1 MSPVRVEFLR
11 TRVARRV
18 IRLFV
23 LGSLLPIAILA
34 ALSYRAVSRQLE
46 SQSEQRLADV
56 TDIAAQ
62 SLLERFEFFHSWLRG
77 IGVLATVGVSQA
89 GDGSSVSFT
98 DLVPGG
104 VEGLA
109 LEEDGRLR
117 TITGTVG
124 QLPPLEA
131 ADGEQLASGK
141 PLVKAAVGIDGA
153 RSSIFMALS
162 ARPGNPDRG
171 VLWARITGDS
181 LWAATI
187 LWASTGTVQD
197 LCILDAGSR
206 PFHCNRGEGS
216 RLPAIVPPVGSRES
230 VAGLLDVEVGTEDY
244 KAGWREVYLPPT
256 YGAPSWTV
264 VVSESR
270 STVYSQVETFAY
282 NLPVAVVIGLSFVLL
297 LANIIVRRTMDPLER
312 LTEGTRLIAEQDFNT
327 RVDVESKD
335 EFGELA
341 ASFNTMAERLGL
353 QFRQIEAGRAID
365 RAVLSASD
373 REIAMRAV
381 LDGVGDVVPSTHR
394 AVLLLERGSDSE
406 ASLYSVSPSDDGS
419 GEGVV
424 QSTSSVDEAD
434 HAWLFG
440 DSMHVVASNGRELP
454 AAFGGAGFAEDDQR
468 VLVLCLV
475 VQGEALGAVAIAR
488 QVDRDFSEEDVRRA
502 GHLVDQ
508 AAVALNDL
516 KLRRELEEMSWEA
529 LRALANAIDAKSAW
543 TAGHSERVT
552 DLALEV
558 GRALELSDK
567 ELDVLHR
574 GGLLH
579 DLGKIGVSLRV
590 LDHAGPLDEEMRNE
604 IQQHPVIGARILE
617 PIRAFQPM
625 LPIVLYHH
633 ERWDGQGY
641 PEGLK
646 GLEIPPLARL
656 LAVADVFDAMVSA
669 RPYRSGMD
677 PQSTLD
683 EIRSESGTQFDPEMV
698 AALMRVME
706 SGWLL
711 QNVPRRVPIDA

>member
-1 MSPVRVEFLR
+1 MEFLR

-23 LGSLLPIAILA
+23 LGSLLPIAILI

-62 SLLERFEFFHSWLRG
+62 SLLERFNFFHSWLRG
-77 IGVLATVGVSQA
+77 VGVLATVGVSQT
-89 GDGSSVSFT
+89 GDGGSVSFT
-98 DLVPGG
+98 DLVAGV

-109 LEEDGRLR
+109 LEEDGRVR

-124 QLPPLEA
+124 PLPELGA
-131 ADGEQLASGK
+131 ADGEHLARGL
-141 PLVKAAVGIDGA
+141 PLVKADIGIDGA
-153 RSSIFMALS
+153 RPSIFMALS
-162 ARPGNPDRG
+162 ARPGDADRG

-181 LWAATI
+181 LWATTLLLAATP
-187 LWASTGTVQD
+187 SVQD

-206 PFHCNRGEGS
+206 PFHCNQGEES
-216 RLPAIVPPVGSRES
+216 RLPATVPPVGSRES
-230 VAGLLDVEVGTEDY
+230 VTGLLDVEVGTEDY

-270 STVYSQVETFAY
+270 STVYSQVGTFAY
-282 NLPVAVVIGLSFVLL
+282 NLVVSVVIGLSFVLL
-297 LANIIVRRTMDPLER
+297 LANILVRRTMDPLDR
-312 LTEGTRLIAEQDFNT
+312 LTAGTRRIAEQDFTT
-327 RVDVESKD
+327 RVDVESED

-353 QFRQIEAGRAID
+353 QFRQIKAGGAID
-365 RAVLSASD
+365 RAVLSGSD
-373 REIAMRAV
+373 RENAVRAV
-381 LDGVGDVVPSTHR
+381 LDGFGDVVPSAHR
-394 AVLLLERGSDSE
+394 AILLLETGSDGE
-406 ASLYSVSPSDDGS
+406 ASLYFMSRSSRRAS
-419 GEGVV
+419 GLV

-434 HAWLFG
+434 HAWVFG
-440 DSMHVVASNGRELP
+440 ASKHVVASNGTELP
-454 AAFGGAGFAEDDQR
+454 KMFDGAGFADDDQR
-468 VLVLCLV
+468 VLVLRLV

-488 QVDRDFSEEDVRRA
+488 PVDHDFSEEDVRRA
-502 GHLVDQ
+502 GHLADQ

-543 TAGHSERVT
+543 TAGHSQRVT

-558 GRALELSDK
+558 GRVLELSDK

-579 DLGKIGVSLRV
+579 DLGKIGVNQRV
-590 LDHAGPLDEEMRNE
+590 LDHPGRLDEEMRKE
-604 IQQHPVIGARILE
+604 IEAHPLIGARILQ
-617 PIRAFQPM
+617 PIRSFQPI
-625 LPIVLYHH
+625 LPILLYHH
-633 ERWDGQGY
+633 ERWDGLGY

-646 GLEIPPLARL
+646 GLEIHPLARL

-677 PQSTLD
+677 PQSVLD
-683 EIRSESGTQFDPEMV
+683 EIRSCSGTQFDPEMV

-706 SGWLL
+706 GGWLL
-711 QNVPRRVPIDA
+711 RNFPQRVLTDA

>member
-1 MSPVRVEFLR
+1 MEFLR

-18 IRLFV
+18 LSLFV
-23 LGSLLPIAILA
+23 LGSLFPIAVLV
-34 ALSYRAVSRQLE
+34 ALSYRAVSSQLE

-56 TDIAAQ
+56 TDIASQ
-62 SLLERFEFFHSWLRG
+62 SLLDRFDFFHSWLRG
-77 IGVLATVGVSQA
+77 VGVLGTVGVGRA
-89 GDGSSVSFT
+89 GDPGSASFT
-98 DLVPGG
+98 DVVPGG

-109 LEEDGRLR
+109 LEEDGRVR

-124 QLPPLEA
+124 QLPPLGAE
-131 ADGEQLASGK
+131 DGEQLATGR

-153 RSSIFMALS
+153 SPSIFMALS
-162 ARPGNPDRG
+162 TRPGDPDRG

-181 LWAATI
+181 LWATTI
-187 LWASTGTVQD
+187 LWASTSTVQD

-216 RLPAIVPPVGSRES
+216 RLPETVPPVGSRES
-230 VAGLLDVEVGTEDY
+230 NTGLLDVEMGTEDY

-256 YGAPSWTV
+256 YGTPSWTV

-270 STVYSQVETFAY
+270 STVYSQVEWFAY
-282 NLPVAVVIGLSFVLL
+282 YLPVAVVSGLSFVLL
-297 LANIIVRRTMDPLER
+297 LASVVVRRTMDPLER
-312 LTEGTRLIAEQDFNT
+312 LTEGTRRIAEQDFGT
-327 RVDVESKD
+327 RVEVESKD

-353 QFRQIEAGRAID
+353 QFREIKAGTAID
-365 RAVLSASD
+365 RAVLSASGH
-373 REIAMRAV
+373 EIAMRAV
-381 LDGVGDVVPSTHR
+381 LDGVADVVPSAHR
-394 AVLLLERGSDSE
+394 AVLLLEWGSSVE
-406 ASLYSVSPSDDGS
+406 GSLYSVSPSDDG
-419 GEGVV
+419 VV
-424 QSTSSVDEAD
+424 ESTCSLDEAD
-434 HAWLFG
+434 RAWLYG
-440 DSMHVVASNGRELP
+440 DNMHVLASNGMELP
-454 AAFGGAGFAEDDQR
+454 AVFDGAGFADDDQR
-468 VLVLCLV
+468 VLVLRLV

-488 QVDRDFSEEDVRRA
+488 QADRGFSEEEVRRA
-502 GHLVDQ
+502 EHLADQ

-516 KLRRELEEMSWEA
+516 KLRGELEEMSWEA

-558 GRALELSDK
+558 GRELELSDK
-567 ELDVLHR
+567 EMDVLHR

-590 LDHAGPLDEEMRNE
+590 LDHPGKLDQEMRKE
-604 IQQHPVIGARILE
+604 IEAHPVIGARILE

-646 GLEIPPLARL
+646 GLEIPRLARL
-656 LAVADVFDAMVSA
+656 VAVADVYDAMVSA
-669 RPYRSGMD
+669 RPYRGAMD
-677 PQSTLD
+677 PQSVLE
-683 EIRSESGTQFDPEMV
+683 EIRSCSGTQFDPEMV
-698 AALMRVME
+698 VALMRVME

-711 QNVPRRVPIDA
+711 RNVPKPVLIDA

>member
-1 MSPVRVEFLR
+1 MRAKFLR
-11 TRVARRV
+11 TRVAQRV

-23 LGSLLPIAILA
+23 LGSLLPIAVLA

-62 SLLERFEFFHSWLRG
+62 SLLERFDFFHSWLRG
-77 IGVLATVGVSQA
+77 VGGLATAGLNQA
-89 GDGSSVSFT
+89 GDGGSVSFT

-109 LEEDGRLR
+109 LEENGRVR
-117 TITGTVG
+117 TITGTLG
-124 QLPPLEA
+124 QLPPLETA
-131 ADGEQLASGK
+131 EGEQLARGL
-141 PLVKAAVGIDGA
+141 PLVKAAVGVGGA
-153 RSSIFMALS
+153 RPSIFIALS
-162 ARPGNPDRG
+162 TQPGDPDQG

-181 LWAATI
+181 LWATTL
-187 LWASTGTVQD
+187 LWASTPTVHD
-197 LCILDAGSR
+197 FCILDAGSR
-206 PFHCNRGEGS
+206 PFHCNEGERS
-216 RLPAIVPPVGSRES
+216 RLPATVPPVGSRES

-312 LTEGTRLIAEQDFNT
+312 LTEGTRRIAGQDFTT

-353 QFRQIEAGRAID
+353 QFRQIKAGRAVD
-365 RAVLSASD
+365 RAVLSSSD
-373 REIAMRAV
+373 REIAVRAI
-381 LDGVGDVVPSTHR
+381 LDGLGDVVPSAHR
-394 AVLLLERGSDSE
+394 AVLLLEPGLDSE
-406 ASLYSVSPSDDGS
+406 ASVYYVSRASRRVS
-419 GEGVV
+419 GVA
-424 QSTSSVDEAD
+424 QSTSSVDAED
-434 HAWLFG
+434 HEWLYG
-440 DSMHVVASNGRELP
+440 DSLDVVAFNGMELP
-454 AAFGGAGFAEDDQR
+454 KVFDGGGFAGDDQR
-468 VLVLCLV
+468 VLVLRLV

-488 QVDRDFSEEDVRRA
+488 QADRDFSEEDVRRA
-502 GHLVDQ
+502 GHLADQ

-543 TAGHSERVT
+543 TAGHSQRVT

-558 GRALELSDK
+558 GRVLELSDK

-579 DLGKIGVSLRV
+579 DLGKIGVNQRV
-590 LDHAGPLDEEMRNE
+590 LDHPGRLDEEMRKE
-604 IQQHPVIGARILE
+604 IEAHPLIGARILQ
-617 PIRAFQPM
+617 PIRAFQPI
-625 LPIVLYHH
+625 LPIILYHH
-633 ERWDGQGY
+633 ERWDGLGY
-641 PEGLK
+641 PEGLR
-646 GLEIPPLARL
+646 GQEIPLLARL

-669 RPYRSGMD
+669 RPYRGGMD
-677 PQSTLD
+677 PQRVLD
-683 EIRSESGTQFDPEMV
+683 EIRRESGAQFDPEMV
-698 AALMRVME
+698 RALMRVME

-711 QNVPRRVPIDA
+711 RNVPQRVPIDA

>member
-1 MSPVRVEFLR
+1 MRVELLR
-11 TRVARRV
+11 SRVAWRV

-23 LGSLLPIAILA
+23 LGSLLPIAVLA
-34 ALSYRAVSRQLE
+34 ALSYGAVSRQLE

-62 SLLERFEFFHSWLRG
+62 SLLERFDFFHSWLRG
-77 IGVLATVGVSQA
+77 VGVLATVGVSQA
-89 GDGSSVSFT
+89 GDDGSVSFT
-98 DLVPGG
+98 DLIPGG

-109 LEEDGRLR
+109 LEEDGRVR

-124 QLPPLEA
+124 QLPTLGA
-131 ADGEQLASGK
+131 ADGEQLAMGL

-153 RSSIFMALS
+153 RPSIFMALS
-162 ARPGNPDRG
+162 ARSGDPDRE

-181 LWAATI
+181 LWATTI
-187 LWASTGTVQD
+187 LWASARTVQD
-197 LCILDAGSR
+197 FCILDAGGR
-206 PFHCNRGEGS
+206 PFHCNQGEQS
-216 RLPAIVPPVGSRES
+216 RLPATVPPMGSRES

-282 NLPVAVVIGLSFVLL
+282 NLPVSVVIGLSFVLL

-312 LTEGTRLIAEQDFNT
+312 LTEGTRRIAEQDFTT
-327 RVDVESKD
+327 RVNVESED

-341 ASFNTMAERLGL
+341 ESFNTMAERLGL

-381 LDGVGDVVPSTHR
+381 LDGLGDIVPSAYW
-394 AVLLLERGSDSE
+394 AVLLLEPGSDSE
-406 ASLYSVSPSDDGS
+406 ANLYSVSPSDD
-419 GEGVV
+419 GVV

-434 HAWLFG
+434 HAWLYG
-440 DSMHVVASNGRELP
+440 DSMDVVASNGMELP
-454 AAFGGAGFAEDDQR
+454 TVFDGAGFADDDQR
-468 VLVLCLV
+468 VLVLRLV
-475 VQGEALGAVAIAR
+475 VQGEAIGAVAIAR
-488 QVDRDFSEEDVRRA
+488 QADRDFSEEEVRRA
-502 GHLVDQ
+502 GQLADQ

-516 KLRRELEEMSWEA
+516 KLRHELEEMSWEA
-529 LRALANAIDAKSAW
+529 LRALANAIDAKSTW

-558 GRALELSDK
+558 GRELELSDK
-567 ELDVLHR
+567 ELDILHR

-579 DLGKIGVSLRV
+579 DLGKIGVSRRV
-590 LDHAGPLDEEMRNE
+590 LDHPGRLDAEMRKE
-604 IQQHPVIGARILE
+604 IEAHTLIGARILE

-641 PEGLK
+641 PKGLK
-646 GLEIPPLARL
+646 GLEIPRLARL
-656 LAVADVFDAMVSA
+656 LAVSDVFDAMVSD
-669 RPYRSGMD
+669 RPYRDGMD
-677 PQSTLD
+677 PQVVLD
-683 EIRSESGTQFDPEMV
+683 EIYSESGAQFDPEMV

-711 QNVPRRVPIDA
+711 RNFPKSALIDA

>member
-1 MSPVRVEFLR
+1 MEFLR

-18 IRLFV
+18 LSLFV
-23 LGSLLPIAILA
+23 LGSLFPIAVLV
-34 ALSYRAVSRQLE
+34 ALSYRAVSSQLE

-56 TDIAAQ
+56 TDIASQ
-62 SLLERFEFFHSWLRG
+62 SLLDRFDFFHSWLRG
-77 IGVLATVGVSQA
+77 VGVLGTVGVGRA
-89 GDGSSVSFT
+89 GDPGSASFT
-98 DLVPGG
+98 DVVPGG

-109 LEEDGRLR
+109 LEEDGRVR

-124 QLPPLEA
+124 QLPPLGAE
-131 ADGEQLASGK
+131 DGEQLATGR

-153 RSSIFMALS
+153 SPSIFMALNT
-162 ARPGNPDRG
+162 RPSDPDRGG

-181 LWAATI
+181 LWATTI
-187 LWASTGTVQD
+187 LWASTSTVQD

-216 RLPAIVPPVGSRES
+216 RLPATVPPVGSRES
-230 VAGLLDVEVGTEDY
+230 NTGLLDVEMGTEDY

-256 YGAPSWTV
+256 YGTPSWTV

-270 STVYSQVETFAY
+270 STVYSQVEWFAY
-282 NLPVAVVIGLSFVLL
+282 YLPVAVVSGLSFVLL
-297 LANIIVRRTMDPLER
+297 LASVVVRRTMDPLKR
-312 LTEGTRLIAEQDFNT
+312 LTEGTRRIAEQDFAT

-353 QFRQIEAGRAID
+353 QFREIKAGTAID
-365 RAVLSASD
+365 RAVLSASG

-381 LDGVGDVVPSTHR
+381 LDGVADVVPSAHR
-394 AVLLLERGSDSE
+394 AVLLLESGSSVE
-406 ASLYSVSPSDDGS
+406 GSLYSVSPSDDG
-419 GEGVV
+419 VV
-424 QSTSSVDEAD
+424 ESTCSLDEAD
-434 HAWLFG
+434 RAWLYG
-440 DSMHVVASNGRELP
+440 DNMHVLASNGMELP
-454 AAFGGAGFAEDDQR
+454 AVFDGAGFANDDQR
-468 VLVLCLV
+468 VLVLRLV

-488 QVDRDFSEEDVRRA
+488 QADRDFSEEEVRRA
-502 GHLVDQ
+502 EHLADQ

-516 KLRRELEEMSWEA
+516 KLRGELEEMSWEA
-529 LRALANAIDAKSAW
+529 LRALANAIDAKSTW

-558 GRALELSDK
+558 GRELELSDK
-567 ELDVLHR
+567 EMDILHR

-590 LDHAGPLDEEMRNE
+590 LDHPGKLDQEMRKE
-604 IQQHPVIGARILE
+604 IEAHPVIGARILE

-633 ERWDGQGY
+633 ERWDGLGY

-646 GLEIPPLARL
+646 GLEIPRFARL
-656 LAVADVFDAMVSA
+656 LAVADVYDAMVSA
-669 RPYRSGMD
+669 RPYRDGLD
-677 PQSTLD
+677 PEIALD
-683 EIRSESGTQFDPEMV
+683 EIRSCSGTQFDPEMA
-698 AALMRVME
+698 AALLRVME
-706 SGWLL
+706 GGWLL
-711 QNVPRRVPIDA
+711 RNVPKAKEVLIDG

>member
-1 MSPVRVEFLR
+1 MSRLRVKFLR
-11 TRVARRV
+11 SRVAQRV

-23 LGSLLPIAILA
+23 LGALLPIAVLA

-62 SLLERFEFFHSWLRG
+62 SLLERFDFFHSWLRG
-77 IGVLATVGVSQA
+77 VGVLATVGVSPA
-89 GDGSSVSFT
+89 GDGGAASFA

-109 LEEDGRLR
+109 LEEDGRVR
-117 TITGTVG
+117 TLTGTVG

-131 ADGEQLASGK
+131 ADGEQLAMGQ
-141 PLVKAAVGIDGA
+141 PLVKAAVGVDGA
-153 RSSIFMALS
+153 QPSIFMALS
-162 ARPGNPDRG
+162 ARPDDPDRG

-181 LWAATI
+181 LWATTL
-187 LWASTGTVQD
+187 LWASSPTVQD
-197 LCILDAGSR
+197 LCILDAGSQ
-206 PFHCNRGEGS
+206 PFHCNQGEGS
-216 RLPAIVPPVGSRES
+216 RLPATVPPVGSRES
-230 VAGLLDVEVGTEDY
+230 VAGLLDVAVGTEDY

-264 VVSESR
+264 VVSESK

-282 NLPVAVVIGLSFVLL
+282 NLPVALVIGLSVVLL
-297 LANIIVRRTMDPLER
+297 FANIIVRRTMDPLER
-312 LTEGTRLIAEQDFNT
+312 LTEGTRRIAEQDFTT

-341 ASFNTMAERLGL
+341 TSFNTMAERLGL

-381 LDGVGDVVPSTHR
+381 LDGVADVVPSAHR
-394 AVLLLERGSDSE
+394 AVLLLEPGSSVQG
-406 ASLYSVSPSDDGS
+406 SLYSVSPSDDI
-419 GEGVV
+419 VV
-424 QSTSSVDEAD
+424 ESTCSVDEAD
-434 HAWLFG
+434 HAWLYG
-440 DSMHVVASNGRELP
+440 DSMQVVASNGMELP
-454 AAFGGAGFAEDDQR
+454 RVFDGAGFAAADQR
-468 VLVLCLV
+468 VLVLRLV
-475 VQGEALGAVAIAR
+475 VQGEAVGAVAIAR
-488 QVDRDFSEEDVRRA
+488 QADLDFSEEDVHRA
-502 GHLVDQ
+502 GHLAEQ

-516 KLRRELEEMSWEA
+516 KLRGELEEMSWEA

-558 GRALELSDK
+558 GRELELSDK
-567 ELDVLHR
+567 EIDVLHR

-579 DLGKIGVSLRV
+579 DLGKIGVNQRV
-590 LDHAGPLDEEMRNE
+590 LDHPGKLDEEMRKE
-604 IQQHPVIGARILE
+604 IETHTVIGARILE

-633 ERWDGQGY
+633 ERWDGLGY

-646 GLEIPPLARL
+646 GLEIPRLARV
-656 LAVADVFDAMVSA
+656 LAVADVYDAMVSA
-669 RPYRSGMD
+669 RPYRDGLD
-677 PQSTLD
+677 PQIALD
-683 EIRSESGTQFDPEMV
+683 EIRDHSGTQFDPEMA
-698 AALMRVME
+698 AALLRVME
-706 SGWLL
+706 GGWLPR
-711 QNVPRRVPIDA
+711 NVPKEVLIDA

>member
-1 MSPVRVEFLR
+1 MEFLR
-11 TRVARRV
+11 TRVAQRV

-23 LGSLLPIAILA
+23 LGSLLPIAVLI
-34 ALSYRAVSRQLE
+34 ALSYGAVSRQLE

-62 SLLERFEFFHSWLRG
+62 SLLERFNFFHSWLRG
-77 IGVLATVGVSQA
+77 VGVLATVGESQA
-89 GDGSSVSFT
+89 GGGGSVSFT
-98 DLVPGG
+98 DLVAGG

-109 LEEDGRLR
+109 LEEDGRVR

-124 QLPPLEA
+124 QLPPLGA
-131 ADGEQLASGK
+131 ADGEHLARGL

-153 RSSIFMALS
+153 RPSILMALS
-162 ARPGNPDRG
+162 ARPGDPDRA

-181 LWAATI
+181 LWATTLLLAATP
-187 LWASTGTVQD
+187 AVQD
-197 LCILDAGSR
+197 LCILDGRSR
-206 PFHCNRGEGS
+206 PFHCIQGEGS
-216 RLPAIVPPVGSRES
+216 RLPATVPPVGSRES

-256 YGAPSWTV
+256 YGAPPWTV

-270 STVYSQVETFAY
+270 STVYSQVGTFAY
-282 NLPVAVVIGLSFVLL
+282 NLVVSVVIGLSFVLL

-312 LTEGTRLIAEQDFNT
+312 LTEGTRRIAGQDFTT

-353 QFRQIEAGRAID
+353 QFRQIKAGRAID
-365 RAVLSASD
+365 RAVLSTSD
-373 REIAMRAV
+373 LEIAVRAV
-381 LDGVGDVVPSTHR
+381 LDGVGDVVPSVHR
-394 AVLLLERGSDSE
+394 AVLLLEPGSDGE
-406 ASLYSVSPSDDGS
+406 ASLYSVSPSD
-419 GEGVV
+419 EGVV
-424 QSTSSVDEAD
+424 QSTSSVDRAD
-434 HAWLFG
+434 HPWLYG
-440 DSMHVVASNGRELP
+440 DSTHVVAFNGMELP
-454 AAFGGAGFAEDDQR
+454 TVFDGAGFPDDAQR
-468 VLVLCLV
+468 VLVVRLV

-488 QVDRDFSEEDVRRA
+488 QADRDFSEEDVHRA
-502 GHLVDQ
+502 GHLADQ

-543 TAGHSERVT
+543 MAGHSERVT

-590 LDHAGPLDEEMRNE
+590 LDHPGKLDEEMRKE
-604 IQQHPVIGARILE
+604 IEAHPVIGARILE

-633 ERWDGQGY
+633 ERWDGLGY

-646 GLEIPPLARL
+646 GLEIHPLARL

-669 RPYRSGMD
+669 RPYRSGLD
-677 PQSTLD
+677 PQIALD
-683 EIRSESGTQFDPEMV
+683 EIRSGSGTQFDPEMV

-711 QNVPRRVPIDA
+711 RNVPQRVAIDV

>member
-1 MSPVRVEFLR
+1 MEFLR

-18 IRLFV
+18 LSLFV
-23 LGSLLPIAILA
+23 LGSLFPIAVLV
-34 ALSYRAVSRQLE
+34 ALSYRAVSSQLE

-56 TDIAAQ
+56 TDIASQ
-62 SLLERFEFFHSWLRG
+62 SLLDRFDFFHSWLRG
-77 IGVLATVGVSQA
+77 VGVLGTVGVGRA
-89 GDGSSVSFT
+89 GDPGSASFT
-98 DLVPGG
+98 DVVPGG

-109 LEEDGRLR
+109 LEEDGRVR

-124 QLPPLEA
+124 QLPPLGAE
-131 ADGEQLASGK
+131 DGEQLATGR

-153 RSSIFMALS
+153 SPSIFMALS
-162 ARPGNPDRG
+162 TRPGDPDRG

-181 LWAATI
+181 LWATTI
-187 LWASTGTVQD
+187 LWASTSTVQD

-216 RLPAIVPPVGSRES
+216 RLPETVPPVGSRES
-230 VAGLLDVEVGTEDY
+230 NTGLLDVEMGTEDY

-256 YGAPSWTV
+256 YGTPSWTV

-270 STVYSQVETFAY
+270 STVYSQVEWFAY
-282 NLPVAVVIGLSFVLL
+282 YLPVAVVSGLSFVLL
-297 LANIIVRRTMDPLER
+297 LASVVVRRTMDPLER
-312 LTEGTRLIAEQDFNT
+312 LTEGTRRIAEQDFGT
-327 RVDVESKD
+327 RVEVESKD

-353 QFRQIEAGRAID
+353 QFREIKAGTAID
-365 RAVLSASD
+365 RAVLSASGH
-373 REIAMRAV
+373 EIAMRAV
-381 LDGVGDVVPSTHR
+381 LDGVADVVPSAHR
-394 AVLLLERGSDSE
+394 AVLLLESGSSVE
-406 ASLYSVSPSDDGS
+406 GSLYSVSPSDDG
-419 GEGVV
+419 VV
-424 QSTSSVDEAD
+424 ESTCSLDEAD
-434 HAWLFG
+434 RAWLYG
-440 DSMHVVASNGRELP
+440 DNMHVLASNGMELP
-454 AAFGGAGFAEDDQR
+454 AVFDGAGFADDDQR
-468 VLVLCLV
+468 VLVLRLV

-488 QVDRDFSEEDVRRA
+488 QADRGFSEEEVRRA
-502 GHLVDQ
+502 EHLADQ

-516 KLRRELEEMSWEA
+516 KLRGELEEMSWEA

-558 GRALELSDK
+558 GRELELSDK
-567 ELDVLHR
+567 EMDVLHR

-590 LDHAGPLDEEMRNE
+590 LDHPGKLDQEMRKE
-604 IQQHPVIGARILE
+604 IEAHPVIGARILE

-646 GLEIPPLARL
+646 GLEIPRLARL
-656 LAVADVFDAMVSA
+656 VAVADVYDAMVSA
-669 RPYRSGMD
+669 RPYRGAMD
-677 PQSTLD
+677 PQSVLE
-683 EIRSESGTQFDPEMV
+683 EIRSCSGTQFDPEMV
-698 AALMRVME
+698 VALMRVME

-711 QNVPRRVPIDA
+711 RNVPKPVLIDA

>member
-1 MSPVRVEFLR
+1 MHVKFLR
-11 TRVARRV
+11 TRVAQRV

-23 LGSLLPIAILA
+23 LGSLLPIAVLA

-46 SQSEQRLADV
+46 SQSEERLAEV

-62 SLLERFEFFHSWLRG
+62 SLLERFNFFHSWLRG
-77 IGVLATVGVSQA
+77 VGVLATAGLYQA
-89 GDGSSVSFT
+89 GDGGSVSFT
-98 DLVPGG
+98 RLVPGG

-109 LEEDGRLR
+109 LEEDGRVLA
-117 TITGTVG
+117 ITGEVG
-124 QLPPLEA
+124 QLPPLET
-131 ADGEQLASGK
+131 ADGEQLAMGQ
-141 PLVKAAVGIDGA
+141 PLVKAAVGVDGA
-153 RSSIFMALS
+153 RPSIFMALS
-162 ARPGNPDRG
+162 AQPGDPDRG

-181 LWAATI
+181 LWATTL
-187 LWASTGTVQD
+187 LWASSPTVQD
-197 LCILDAGSR
+197 FCILDAGSR
-206 PFHCNRGEGS
+206 PFHCNRGAGS
-216 RLPAIVPPVGSRES
+216 SLPAIVPPVGSRVS
-230 VAGLLDVEVGTEDY
+230 VSGLLDLEVGTEDY

-256 YGAPSWTV
+256 YGASSWTV

-312 LTEGTRLIAEQDFNT
+312 LTEGTRRIAAQDFST

-353 QFRQIEAGRAID
+353 QFRQIQAGRAID

-373 REIAMRAV
+373 REIAVRAV
-381 LDGVGDVVPSTHR
+381 LDAVGDVVPSAHR
-394 AVLLLERGSDSE
+394 AVLLLEPGLEGE
-406 ASLYSVSPSDDGS
+406 ASVYFVSRLSRKVS
-419 GEGVV
+419 GVV
-424 QSTSSVDEAD
+424 ESTSPLDEAD
-434 HAWLFG
+434 HAWLSG
-440 DSMHVVASNGRELP
+440 DSLHVVASNGMELP
-454 AAFGGAGFAEDDQR
+454 KVFDGAGFADDDPQR
-468 VLVLCLV
+468 VLVLRLI

-488 QVDRDFSEEDVRRA
+488 QSGQDFSEEDVRRA
-502 GHLVDQ
+502 GHLADQ
-508 AAVALNDL
+508 AAIALNDL
-516 KLRRELEEMSWEA
+516 KLRRELEELSWEA

-543 TAGHSERVT
+543 TAGHSQRVT

-558 GRALELSDK
+558 GRVLELSDK

-579 DLGKIGVSLRV
+579 DLGKIGVNQRV
-590 LDHAGPLDEEMRNE
+590 LDHPGGLDEEMRKE
-604 IQQHPVIGARILE
+604 IEAHPLIGARILQ
-617 PIRAFQPM
+617 PIRAFQPI
-625 LPIVLYHH
+625 LPIILYHH
-633 ERWDGQGY
+633 ERWDGLGY

-677 PQSTLD
+677 PQRVLD
-683 EIRSESGTQFDPEMV
+683 EIRSESGAQFDPEMV

-711 QNVPRRVPIDA
+711 RNVPQGVPIDA

>member
-1 MSPVRVEFLR
+1 MSLVRVEFLR

-18 IRLFV
+18 MSLFV
-23 LGSLLPIAILA
+23 IGSLFPIAVLV
-34 ALSYRAVSRQLE
+34 ALSYGAVSRQLE

-62 SLLERFEFFHSWLRG
+62 SLLERFDFFHSWLRG
-77 IGVLATVGVSQA
+77 VGVLGTVGMSQA
-89 GDGSSVSFT
+89 ADGASVPFT
-98 DLVPGG
+98 DLVPGS

-109 LEEDGRLR
+109 LEEDGRVR

-124 QLPPLEA
+124 QLPPLGA
-131 ADGEQLASGK
+131 ADGEQLAMGQ

-153 RSSIFMALS
+153 PPSIFMALRT
-162 ARPGNPDRG
+162 RPGDPDRG

-181 LWAATI
+181 LWATTM
-187 LWASTGTVQD
+187 LWASTSAVHD
-197 LCILDAGSR
+197 LCILDTGSR
-206 PFHCNRGEGS
+206 PFHCNQGEGS
-216 RLPAIVPPVGSRES
+216 RLPATVPPVASRGSN
-230 VAGLLDVEVGTEDY
+230 AGLLDVEMGAEVY

-256 YGAPSWTV
+256 YATPSWTV

-270 STVYSQVETFAY
+270 STVYSQVEWFAY
-282 NLPVAVVIGLSFVLL
+282 YLPVSVVSGLSFVLL
-297 LANIIVRRTMDPLER
+297 LASVVVRRTMDPLER
-312 LTEGTRLIAEQDFNT
+312 LTEGTRRISEQDFGS
-327 RVDVESKD
+327 RVDVESED

-353 QFRQIEAGRAID
+353 QFREIKAGTAID
-365 RAVLSASD
+365 RAVLSASG

-394 AVLLLERGSDSE
+394 AVLLMEPGSSVE
-406 ASLYSVSPSDDGS
+406 GSVYSVSQSDDS
-419 GEGVV
+419 VV
-424 QSTSSVDEAD
+424 ESTCSLDEAD
-434 HAWLFG
+434 SDWLYG
-440 DSMHVVASNGRELP
+440 DGMHVLTSKGTEVP
-454 AAFGGAGFAEDDQR
+454 AVFGGAGFADDDR
-468 VLVLCLV
+468 RALVLRLV

-488 QVDRDFSEEDVRRA
+488 RADRDFSEEEVRRA
-502 GHLVDQ
+502 EHLADQ

-516 KLRRELEEMSWEA
+516 KLRSELEEMSWEA

-552 DLALEV
+552 GLALEV
-558 GRALELSDK
+558 GRELELSDK
-567 ELDVLHR
+567 ELDILHR

-590 LDHAGPLDEEMRNE
+590 LDHPGKLDEEMRKE
-604 IQQHPVIGARILE
+604 IQAHPVIGARILE
-617 PIRAFQPM
+617 PIRAFQPV

-633 ERWDGQGY
+633 ERWDGLGY

-646 GLEIPPLARL
+646 GLEIPRLARL

-669 RPYRSGMD
+669 RPYRGGMD
-677 PQSTLD
+677 PQRVID
-683 EIRSESGTQFDPEMV
+683 EIRNESGTQFDPEMV
-698 AALMRVME
+698 VALMRVME

-711 QNVPRRVPIDA
+711 RNFPQPVPIDV

>member
-1 MSPVRVEFLR
+1 MEFLR

-18 IRLFV
+18 LSLFV
-23 LGSLLPIAILA
+23 LGSLFPIAVLV
-34 ALSYRAVSRQLE
+34 ALSYRAVSSQLE

-56 TDIAAQ
+56 TDIASQ
-62 SLLERFEFFHSWLRG
+62 SLLDRFDFFHSWLRG
-77 IGVLATVGVSQA
+77 VGVLGTVGVGRA
-89 GDGSSVSFT
+89 GDPGSASFT
-98 DLVPGG
+98 DVVPGG

-109 LEEDGRLR
+109 LEEDGRVR

-124 QLPPLEA
+124 QLPPLGAE
-131 ADGEQLASGK
+131 DGEQLATGR

-153 RSSIFMALS
+153 SPSIFMALNT
-162 ARPGNPDRG
+162 RPSDPDRGG

-181 LWAATI
+181 LWATTI
-187 LWASTGTVQD
+187 LWASTSTVQD

-216 RLPAIVPPVGSRES
+216 RLPATVPPVGSRES
-230 VAGLLDVEVGTEDY
+230 NTGLLDVEMGTEDY

-256 YGAPSWTV
+256 YGTPSWTV

-270 STVYSQVETFAY
+270 STVYSQVEWFAY
-282 NLPVAVVIGLSFVLL
+282 YLPVAVVSGLSFVLL
-297 LANIIVRRTMDPLER
+297 LASVVVRRTMDPLKR
-312 LTEGTRLIAEQDFNT
+312 LTEGTRRIAEQDFAT

-353 QFRQIEAGRAID
+353 QFREIKAGTAID
-365 RAVLSASD
+365 RAVLSASG

-381 LDGVGDVVPSTHR
+381 LDGVADVVPSAHR
-394 AVLLLERGSDSE
+394 AVLLLESGSSVE
-406 ASLYSVSPSDDGS
+406 GSLYSVSPSDDG
-419 GEGVV
+419 VV
-424 QSTSSVDEAD
+424 ESTCSLDEAD
-434 HAWLFG
+434 RAWLYG
-440 DSMHVVASNGRELP
+440 DNMHVLASNGMELP
-454 AAFGGAGFAEDDQR
+454 AVFDGAGFADDDQR
-468 VLVLCLV
+468 VLVLRLV

-488 QVDRDFSEEDVRRA
+488 QADRDFSEEEVRRA
-502 GHLVDQ
+502 EHLADQ

-516 KLRRELEEMSWEA
+516 KLRGELEEMSWEA
-529 LRALANAIDAKSAW
+529 LRALANAIDAKSTW

-558 GRALELSDK
+558 GRELELSDK
-567 ELDVLHR
+567 EMDILHR

-590 LDHAGPLDEEMRNE
+590 LDHPGKLDQEMRKE
-604 IQQHPVIGARILE
+604 IEAHPVIGARILE

-633 ERWDGQGY
+633 ERWDGLGY

-646 GLEIPPLARL
+646 GLEIPRFARL
-656 LAVADVFDAMVSA
+656 LAVADVYDAMVSA
-669 RPYRSGMD
+669 RPYRDGLD
-677 PQSTLD
+677 PEIALD
-683 EIRSESGTQFDPEMV
+683 EIRRHAGTQFDPEMA
-698 AALMRVME
+698 AALLRVME
-706 SGWLL
+706 GGWLL
-711 QNVPRRVPIDA
+711 RNVPKAKEVLIDG